1 MQVDTKDFDRLRNGH
16 LGFRAPPRR
25 IFSLGPQPA
34 KLGKTIS
41 ATPSL
46 QAVIKDGARSL
57 ASTPRVAYLVNQY
70 PKVSHAFIR
79 REIRALETLGVT
91 VERISLRATSE
102 ELVDAEDRSEC
113 ERTHVV
119 LAGGAGGLLTG
130 LAWCL
135 ATRPRAL
142 YRAVRL
148 TAQLA
153 RRVPRS
159 WRHWA
164 YLAEA
169 AALAKRYRTDQPT
182 HIHAHFGTNSA
193 TVAVLWSV
201 LTGIP
206 FSFTVHGPEEF
217 DRPESLGLDLK
228 IARAKFVVGVSHFG
242 VSQLMRWCPAD
253 QWQKLH
259 VVHCGVDDAFLSPRE
274 ISPVPDVRRL
284 VCVGRLCEQKGHGIL
299 VEAAA
304 RLHDEGEPFDLVL
317 VGDGPLRSEI
327 ESLVRARGLDGH
339 VKITG
344 WRNGPELAQEILD
357 SRALV
362 LPSFAEGLPVVLMEA
377 LALKRPVIST
387 YVAGIPE
394 LVVPGV
400 CGWLVPA
407 GSLTALCEAMH
418 AALNTP
424 TERLEAMG
432 EMGALRVKQQH
443 SALREAEKL
452 RDLFSGELRT
462 EKSSTAIQ
470 TETLR
475 NLDGPQSLR
484 NRKNLTTGN

>member
-1 MQVDTKDFDRLRNGH
+1 M
-16 LGFRAPPRR
+16 
-25 IFSLGPQPA
+25 
-34 KLGKTIS
+34 
-41 ATPSL
+41 
-46 QAVIKDGARSL
+46 
-57 ASTPRVAYLVNQY
+57 RVAYLVNQY
-70 PKVSHAFIR
+70 PKVSHSFIR
-79 REIRALETLGVT
+79 REIRALETLGVA
-91 VERISLRATSE
+91 VERISVRAVSE
-102 ELVDAEDRSEC
+102 ALVDPEDCSESK
-113 ERTHVV
+113 RTHVV
-119 LAGGAGGLLTG
+119 LAGGTAGLLTG

-135 ATRPRAL
+135 ATCPLALVRA
-142 YRAVRL
+142 ARL

-169 AALAKRYRTDQPT
+169 AALAKRYAHDPPS

-193 TVAVLWSV
+193 TVALLWSA

-228 IARAKFVVGVSHFG
+228 IARARFVVGVSHFG
-242 VSQLMRWCPAD
+242 VSQLMRWCSAD
-253 QWQKLH
+253 QWPKLH
-259 VVHCGVDDAFLSPRE
+259 VVHCGVDDSFLAPRE
-274 ISPVPDVRRL
+274 IAPVPDVRRL

-304 RLHDEGEPFDLVL
+304 RLFEDGEPFELVL
-317 VGDGPLRSEI
+317 VGDGPLRPEI
-327 ESLVRARGLDGH
+327 EKLLQARGLTDH
-339 VKITG
+339 VRITG
-344 WRNGPELAQEILD
+344 WRSGSEVTREILD
-357 SRALV
+357 SRVFV

-407 GSLTALCEAMH
+407 GSVTDLCKAMRSALQ
-418 AALNTP
+418 TP

-432 EMGALRVKQQH
+432 EMGALRVEEQH

-452 RDLFSGELRT
+452 RDLFLGQEGS
-462 EKSSTAIQ
+462 EKSSTLVPVG
-470 TETLR
+470 TLR
-475 NLDGPQSLR
+475 SLSGPQTHP
-484 NRKNLTTGN
+484 NAQNLTRGGIDRHFESDRMA